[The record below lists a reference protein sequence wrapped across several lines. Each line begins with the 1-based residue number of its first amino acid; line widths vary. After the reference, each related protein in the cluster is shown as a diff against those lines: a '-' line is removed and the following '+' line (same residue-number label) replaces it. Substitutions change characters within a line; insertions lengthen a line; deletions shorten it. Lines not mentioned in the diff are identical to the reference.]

1 MEPQR
6 DPEGVETA
14 HLEKLG
20 FSKNDRLLEIG
31 CGSGRLTWRCLP
43 LVDSIVGIDIDRQDL
58 LEAEKTRSARG
69 LDSVSFL
76 ESSAEHLPFA
86 PNSYEAVILAWSL

>member
-14 HLEKLG
+14 HLKKLS
-20 FSKNDRLLEIG
+20 FSKNGRLLEIG

-43 LVDSIVGIDIDRQDL
+43 LVGSIVGIDIDRQEL
-58 LEAEKTRSARG
+58 LEAEKVRSDRG
-69 LDSVSFL
+69 SGSVSFL
-76 ESSAEHLPFA
+76 ESFAEHLPFA
-86 PNSYEAVILAWSL
+86 SNSFDAVILGWSL